1 MHFRL
6 FYWSHF
12 RFNFPMITR
21 YSRPEMRAIW
31 TDENKLKI
39 WLQIELLASE
49 ALVKEGVVPARDFK
63 KIKAGCDKWF
73 ADLPGLVARQR
84 ELEKVLNHDVIG
96 FTTAV
101 AEMIDAG
108 SARVS
113 RAESGVAP
121 DSSSNTSSASL
132 KDEVFGATPKT
143 ARETRA
149 LPNAS
154 RWFHFGL
161 TSSDVG
167 DTCYAVQMMQSADIL
182 IADVKKLLPVIAR
195 RAQEHKFTPCIGRS
209 HGIHGEPT
217 TFGLKMALM
226 HDEFGRAL
234 RRLESARYS
243 VAVGKISGAVGT
255 SAHLSPRVE
264 AFVCKKLGVR
274 PAPIATQVVQRDIHA
289 EFQLAMALVGASI
302 ERWAVEFRHLQRT
315 EVLEAEEAFTVGQKG
330 SSAMP
335 HKRNP
340 ITWERL
346 TGLARVLRGN
356 AMASLENVALWHER
370 DISHS
375 SVERIIFPDSCTLLD
390 YMFGL
395 LTRLMDGIVV
405 YPANMKKNL
414 GLSLGMW
421 NSQTVLLALIKK
433 GLTREAAYKLCQDA
447 AMKTWEVKHAGR
459 DDADFVEVLKATP
472 DVAKHFKKGELEK
485 LCSLDFHFREV
496 NNRFKKLGL

>member
-1 MHFRL
+1 
-6 FYWSHF
+6 
-12 RFNFPMITR
+12 MITR

-31 TDENKLKI
+31 SDENKLKI

-49 ALVKEGVVPARDFK
+49 ALVTEGVVPKKDFQ
-63 KIKAGCDKWF
+63 KIKAGAELCF
-73 ADLPGLVARQR
+73 ADLKGLVERQK
-84 ELEKVLNHDVIG
+84 ELEKTLNHDVIG

-101 AEMIDAG
+101 AEKIND
-108 SARVS
+108 
-113 RAESGVAP
+113 P
-121 DSSSNTSSASL
+121 
-132 KDEVFGATPKT
+132 
-143 ARETRA
+143 
-149 LPNAS
+149 AS

-167 DTCYAVQMMQSADIL
+167 DTALAVQMKQSAEIL
-182 IADVKKLLPVIAR
+182 IADIKQLLPVIAK
-195 RAQEHKFTPCIGRS
+195 RATEYQFTPCIGRS
-209 HGIHGEPT
+209 HGIHAEPT
-217 TFGLKMALM
+217 TFGLKLALM
-226 HDEFGRAL
+226 HDEFKRSL
-234 RRLESARYS
+234 ERLERAHQV

-264 AFVCKKLGVR
+264 EFVCEKLGLS

-289 EFQLAMALVGASI
+289 EFQTALALAGASI

-315 EVLEAEEAFTVGQKG
+315 EVLEAEEPFTKGQKG

-356 AMASLENVALWHER
+356 AIAALEDVALWHER

-395 LTRLMDGIVV
+395 LIRLMTGLQV
-405 YPANMKKNL
+405 YPENMKRNL

-421 NSQTVLLALIKK
+421 NSQTVLLALIRK
-433 GLTREAAYKLCQDA
+433 GLTREAAYELVQRA
-447 AMKTWEVKHAGR
+447 AMKTWETKHAGR
-459 DDADFVEVLKATP
+459 DDADFLNVLKSDP
-472 DVAKHFKKGELEK
+472 EVAKHFKKGELEK
-485 LCSLDFHFREV
+485 LCSLDFHFKEV
-496 NNRFKKLGL
+496 KNRFKKLGI

>member
-1 MHFRL
+1 
-6 FYWSHF
+6 
-12 RFNFPMITR
+12 MITR

-31 TDENKLKI
+31 TDENKLRL

-49 ALVKEGVVPARDFK
+49 ALVKEGIVPAKDFK

-84 ELEKVLNHDVIG
+84 ELEKTLNHDVIA
-96 FTTAV
+96 FTQAV
-101 AEMIDAG
+101 AEKINDH
-108 SARVS
+108 
-113 RAESGVAP
+113 
-121 DSSSNTSSASL
+121 
-132 KDEVFGATPKT
+132 
-143 ARETRA
+143 
-149 LPNAS
+149 AS

-161 TSSDVG
+161 TSSDIV
-167 DTCYAVQMMQSADIL
+167 DTAFAVQMVQSADLL
-182 IADVKKLLPVIAR
+182 IADVKKLRPIIAR
-195 RAQEHKFTPCIGRS
+195 RAKEHQMTPCIGRS

-217 TFGLKMALM
+217 TFGLKLALM

-234 RRLESARYS
+234 ERLERARE
-243 VAVGKISGAVGT
+243 VAAVGKLSGAVGT
-255 SAHLSPRVE
+255 NAHLSPDIE
-264 AFVCKKLGVR
+264 NYVCKKLGLR

-289 EFQLAMALVGASI
+289 EFQTMLALVGASI

-315 EVLEAEEAFTVGQKG
+315 EVLEAEEPFTKGQKG

-356 AMASLENVALWHER
+356 AIAALENVALWHER

-395 LTRLMDGIVV
+395 LTRLMDGLNV
-405 YPANMKKNL
+405 YPENMKKNL

-433 GLTREAAYKLCQDA
+433 GLTREAAYKLVQDN

-459 DDADFVEVLKATP
+459 DDADFVEQLKSDP
-472 DVAKHFKKGELEK
+472 DVAKHFKPGELEK
-485 LCSLDFHFREV
+485 LCSLDFHLKEV
-496 NNRFKKLGL
+496 KNRFKKLGL